1 MGKLRDKTMKRTLC
15 LICIGTLALT
25 LTAWG
30 QPTKQAKPERA
41 TAHRTANV
49 RATRP
54 ANNAAMRTAPS
65 RQPTQMAAR
74 TQPNRVATQNAR
86 TRPSHQR
93 NVSSNREFRAR
104 NNAAMNRERN
114 VAVNRA
120 RNLEVN
126 RNRNAAEMRARKNL

>member
-1 MGKLRDKTMKRTLC
+1 MGKLRDKNMKQTLC
-15 LICIGTLALT
+15 LICIGSLALT

-65 RQPTQMAAR
+65 RQRAYMPAR
-74 TQPNRVATQNAR
+74 PQPNRVATQNAR
-86 TRPSHQR
+86 TRGSHQR
-93 NVSSNREFRAR
+93 SVSANREFRAR
-104 NNAAMNRERN
+104 NNATVNRERN
-114 VAVNRA
+114 V
-120 RNLEVN
+120 
-126 RNRNAAEMRARKNL
+126 